1 MDVTVIADG
10 VAEVEGRRDAD
21 RLFVPL
27 ESLDEATGWHLE
39 DRGLCRG
46 EVCVPVRDREALLD
60 GGYVDLGAM
69 GEAIG
74 HPTVVDAGEGVVA
87 MAAPAAE
94 RAASLEALEAP
105 RLTLGDLDGRPLELP
120 GAPGKK
126 KLLVAWAS
134 W

>member
-1 MDVTVIADG
+1 MDITVITDG
-10 VAEVEGRRDAD
+10 VAEIEGRREGD
-21 RLFVPL
+21 RLLVPVDAL
-27 ESLDEATGWHLE
+27 EAATGWHLE

-46 EVCVPVRDREALLD
+46 EVCVPVRDRDVLLD
-60 GGYVDLGAM
+60 HGSVDLGIM

-74 HPTVVDAGEGVVA
+74 HPTVVDADEGVVA
-87 MAAPAAE
+87 MAAPAGE
-94 RAASLEALEAP
+94 RAASLESLEAP
-105 RLTLGDLDGRPLELP
+105 SLTLEDLDGQPVELP